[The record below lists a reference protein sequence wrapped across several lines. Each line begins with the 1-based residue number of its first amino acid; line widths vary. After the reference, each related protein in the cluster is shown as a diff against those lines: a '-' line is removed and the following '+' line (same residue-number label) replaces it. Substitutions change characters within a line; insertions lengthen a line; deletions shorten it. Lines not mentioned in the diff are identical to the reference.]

1 MSLLGIAWRS
11 IRQRLLTSGLT
22 ALSLALGV
30 ALVVATLVIGGVV
43 RDAFS
48 SGQGLGYNLIV
59 GAKGSPLQLVLNS
72 VYFVSKP
79 IENIGWDVY
88 QDFLPAED
96 RPDGVAGRYAGSVAN
111 AVPICMGDYY
121 RSYRVVGTTAAYF
134 DRLTLGDGRPFTFA
148 AGRNFQASEFFGGV
162 LGSTVATTLRLSV
175 GDRFAP
181 THGADDGLV
190 HDPFTVTG
198 ILARTDT
205 PVDRGVYVNM
215 EGFYLQEGH
224 AKPIPE
230 TVTHATPEEAGPEA
244 GGALEISPP
253 HRTESPQA
261 DREISAA
268 TKASGPAD
276 PTTGVITLATHDTPN
291 PTTGIITLATHATPK
306 EAGPEAGGA
315 LEISPPHRTESPQA
329 HREISAATKASGP
342 ADPTT
347 GVITLASHD
356 TPNPTTGVITAAAQ
370 PPPNPSPLP
379 LNQREV
385 TAILVQTASP
395 GGMPPELLAM
405 GLKNAINEG
414 RAAQAAEP
422 VREIRTLLDLF
433 VRPLELLLL
442 LVTTLVVI
450 VSAIGILVSMVGS
463 SLERSR
469 DVAVMRALGAR
480 RSHVLT
486 VVLLEAVL
494 LAVGGGLVGWVLG
507 HGIVAAIGPLIT
519 TNAGVSAG
527 FFSSALPGELLLVP
541 FLVILAILAAL
552 LPALAAYRTDVAKW
566 L

>member
-11 IRQRLLTSGLT
+11 FRQRLFTSGLT

-43 RDAFS
+43 RDAFA

-72 VYFVSKP
+72 VYLVSKP
-79 IENIGWDVY
+79 IENISWSFY
-88 QDFLPAED
+88 QEFLPAEA
-96 RPDGVAGRYAGSVAN
+96 RPDGVAGRYAGSVAK
-111 AVPICMGDYY
+111 AVPICMGDYF
-121 RSYRVVGTTAAYF
+121 RSFRVVGTNAAYF
-134 DRLTLGDGRPFTFA
+134 DTLTVGDGRPFAFA
-148 AGRNFQASEFFGGV
+148 AGRNFRDDEFFGGV
-162 LGSTVATTLRLSV
+162 LGSTVATKLGLAV
-175 GDRFAP
+175 GDSFSP

-224 AKPIPE
+224 AKPVSE
-230 TVTHATPEEAGPEA
+230 GESAAQAGAEA

-253 HRTESPQA
+253 KGQEAPQA
-261 DREISAA
+261 TRETSPAM
-268 TKASGPAD
+268 KAF
-276 PTTGVITLATHDTPN
+276 V
-291 PTTGIITLATHATPK
+291 
-306 EAGPEAGGA
+306 
-315 LEISPPHRTESPQA
+315 
-329 HREISAATKASGP
+329 
-342 ADPTT
+342 
-347 GVITLASHD
+347 LASHS
-356 TPNPTTGVITAAAQ
+356 TQARAPA
-370 PPPNPSPLP
+370 PLP
-379 LNQREV
+379 FNQREV

-405 GLKNAINEG
+405 GLKTAINEDRDG
-414 RAAQAAEP
+414 QAAEP

-463 SLERSR
+463 ALERSR

-486 VVLLEAVL
+486 TVLLEAII
-494 LAVGGGLVGWVLG
+494 LAVGGGLVGWLLG

-527 FFSSALPGELLLVP
+527 FFSAAPLGEALLVP
-541 FLVILAILAAL
+541 FLVGLAILSAL

>member
-43 RDAFS
+43 HDAFA

-72 VYFVSKP
+72 VYLVSKP
-79 IENIGWDVY
+79 VENIGWDFY
-88 QDFLPAED
+88 EEFLPAEARAD
-96 RPDGVAGRYAGSVAN
+96 TIDGRFAGSVAV

-121 RSYRVVGTTAAYF
+121 KSFRVVGTNAAYF
-134 DRLTLGDGRPFTFA
+134 DTLTVGDGRGFTFGT
-148 AGRNFQASEFFGGV
+148 GRNFRDDEFFGAV
-162 LGSTVATTLRLSV
+162 IGSTVAHTLGLSV
-175 GDRFAP
+175 GDTIAP

-190 HDPFTVTG
+190 HDPFTILG
-198 ILARTDT
+198 IVARTDT

-224 AKPIPE
+224 SKPVPADE
-230 TVTHATPEEAGPEA
+230 ALAEGSETHAAT
-244 GGALEISPP
+244 
-253 HRTESPQA
+253 RPQ
-261 DREISAA
+261 D
-268 TKASGPAD
+268 
-276 PTTGVITLATHDTPN
+276 
-291 PTTGIITLATHATPK
+291 
-306 EAGPEAGGA
+306 
-315 LEISPPHRTESPQA
+315 
-329 HREISAATKASGP
+329 
-342 ADPTT
+342 
-347 GVITLASHD
+347 
-356 TPNPTTGVITAAAQ
+356 TAA
-370 PPPNPSPLP
+370 PPGRPLP
-379 LNQREV
+379 LPVDQREV

-405 GLKNAINEG
+405 GLKNTVNEG
-414 RAAQAAEP
+414 RDGQAAEP

-463 SLERSR
+463 ALERSR

-480 RSHVLT
+480 RSHVLAI
-486 VVLLEAVL
+486 VLLEALL
-494 LAVGGGLVGWVLG
+494 LAVGGGLAGWVLG

-527 FFSSALPGELLLVP
+527 FFSSAPLGELMLVP
-541 FLVILAILAAL
+541 FLVLLAIGAAL
-552 LPALAAYRTDVAKW
+552 MPALAAYRTDVAKW

>member
-11 IRQRLLTSGLT
+11 IRQRLFTSGLT

-43 RDAFS
+43 RDAFA

-72 VYFVSKP
+72 VYLVSKP
-79 IENIGWDVY
+79 IENISWDFY
-88 QDFLPAED
+88 QEFLPAAV
-96 RPDGVAGRYAGSVAN
+96 RPDGKAGRYAGSVAK
-111 AVPICMGDYY
+111 AVPICMGDYFK
-121 RSYRVVGTTAAYF
+121 SFRVVGTNAAYF
-134 DRLTLGDGRPFTFA
+134 DSLTLGDGRSFSFA
-148 AGRNFQASEFFGGV
+148 AGRNFRDDDFFGGV
-162 LGSTVATTLRLSV
+162 LGSAVAAKLGLAV
-175 GDRFAP
+175 GDTFAP

-224 AKPIPE
+224 AKPVPE
-230 TVTHATPEEAGPEA
+230 GDTPEKAGGEAGE
-244 GGALEISPP
+244 ALEISRQD
-253 HRTESPQA
+253 RTQPSRLI
-261 DREISAA
+261 REISQA
-268 TKASGPAD
+268 TEAFAPAD
-276 PTTGVITLATHDTPN
+276 PRADAKAG
-291 PTTGIITLATHATPK
+291 G
-306 EAGPEAGGA
+306 EAGEA
-315 LEISPPHRTESPQA
+315 LEISRQDRTQPSRRI
-329 HREISAATKASGP
+329 REISQATKAFAP
-342 ADPTT
+342 ADPP
-347 GVITLASHD
+347 AD
-356 TPNPTTGVITAAAQ
+356 
-370 PPPNPSPLP
+370 PPGPAPLP
-379 LNQREV
+379 FNQREV
-385 TAILVQTASP
+385 TAILVETSSP
-395 GGMPPELLAM
+395 GGLPPELLAM
-405 GLKNAINEG
+405 GLKTAINEG
-414 RAAQAAEP
+414 PDGQAAEP

-463 SLERSR
+463 ALERSR

-486 VVLLEAVL
+486 AVLLEAII
-494 LAVGGGLVGWVLG
+494 LAVGGGVLGWLLG

-527 FFSSALPGELLLVP
+527 FFSSAPLGEALLVP
-541 FLVILAILAAL
+541 FLVVLAVLAAL

>member
-11 IRQRLLTSGLT
+11 IRQRLFTSGLT

-30 ALVVATLVIGGVV
+30 ALVVATLVIGGLV
-43 RDAFS
+43 RDAFA

-72 VYFVSKP
+72 VYLVSKP
-79 IENIGWDVY
+79 IENISWSFY
-88 QDFLPAED
+88 QEFLPAEA
-96 RPDGVAGRYAGSVAN
+96 RPDGAAGRYAGSVAK

-121 RSYRVVGTTAAYF
+121 KSFRVVGTNAAYF
-134 DRLTLGDGRPFTFA
+134 DTLTVGDGRAFA
-148 AGRNFQASEFFGGV
+148 FAGGRNFRDDEFFGGV
-162 LGSTVATTLRLSV
+162 LGSTVATKLGLAV
-175 GDRFAP
+175 GDRFSP

-224 AKPIPE
+224 AKPVPE
-230 TVTHATPEEAGPEA
+230 GEAAERAGAEA
-244 GGALEISPP
+244 APP
-253 HRTESPQA
+253 
-261 DREISAA
+261 
-268 TKASGPAD
+268 
-276 PTTGVITLATHDTPN
+276 
-291 PTTGIITLATHATPK
+291 
-306 EAGPEAGGA
+306 
-315 LEISPPHRTESPQA
+315 
-329 HREISAATKASGP
+329 
-342 ADPTT
+342 
-347 GVITLASHD
+347 
-356 TPNPTTGVITAAAQ
+356 AQ
-370 PPPNPSPLP
+370 PGNPAPLP
-379 LNQREV
+379 FAQREV
-385 TAILVQTASP
+385 TAILVETASP

-405 GLKNAINEG
+405 GLKTAINEG
-414 RAAQAAEP
+414 RDGQAAEP

-463 SLERSR
+463 ALERSR

-486 VVLLEAVL
+486 AVLLEAII
-494 LAVGGGLVGWVLG
+494 LAVGGGLAGWLLG

-527 FFSSALPGELLLVP
+527 FFSSAPLGEALLVP
-541 FLVILAILAAL
+541 FLVVLAILSAL

>member
-11 IRQRLLTSGLT
+11 IRQRLFTSGLT

-43 RDAFS
+43 RDAFA

-72 VYFVSKP
+72 VYLVSKP
-79 IENIGWDVY
+79 IENISWSFY
-88 QDFLPAED
+88 QEFLPAEA
-96 RPDGVAGRYAGSVAN
+96 RPDGVAGRYAGSVAK
-111 AVPICMGDYY
+111 AVPICMGDYF
-121 RSYRVVGTTAAYF
+121 RSFRVVGTNAAYF
-134 DRLTLGDGRPFTFA
+134 DTLTVGDGRPFAFA
-148 AGRNFQASEFFGGV
+148 AGRNFRDDEFFGGV
-162 LGSTVATTLRLSV
+162 LGSTVATKLGLAV
-175 GDRFAP
+175 GDSFSP

-224 AKPIPE
+224 AKPVSE
-230 TVTHATPEEAGPEA
+230 GESAAQAGAEA

-253 HRTESPQA
+253 KGNESPQA
-261 DREISAA
+261 TREISQA
-268 TKASGPAD
+268 TKAF
-276 PTTGVITLATHDTPN
+276 V
-291 PTTGIITLATHATPK
+291 
-306 EAGPEAGGA
+306 
-315 LEISPPHRTESPQA
+315 
-329 HREISAATKASGP
+329 
-342 ADPTT
+342 
-347 GVITLASHD
+347 LASHS
-356 TPNPTTGVITAAAQ
+356 TQARAPA
-370 PPPNPSPLP
+370 PLP
-379 LNQREV
+379 FNQREV

-405 GLKNAINEG
+405 GLKTAINEDRDG
-414 RAAQAAEP
+414 QAAEP

-463 SLERSR
+463 ALERSR

-486 VVLLEAVL
+486 TVLLEAII
-494 LAVGGGLVGWVLG
+494 LAVGGGLVGWLLG

-527 FFSSALPGELLLVP
+527 FFSAAPLGEALLVP
-541 FLVILAILAAL
+541 FLVGLAILSAL